1 MMQIDHQLSIR
12 DEELEERFIRASG
25 PGGQHV
31 NKTSTAVQLRWD
43 TSRSTSIPPEVLE
56 RLRGVAGNRINRD
69 GVLVIT
75 ARRHRSREQN
85 RNEARLRLAV
95 LIRRATIAPVARK
108 KTRPSAATRR
118 RRLQDKKRRAAT
130 KQLRRRVRSDAD
142 G

>member
-1 MMQIDHQLSIR
+1 MMQIDNKLSIG

-43 TSRSTSIPPEVLE
+43 TSRSTSIPPEVIE
-56 RLRGVAGNRINRD
+56 RLRGIAGNRISRE

-85 RNEARLRLAV
+85 RHEASQRLAG
-95 LIRRATIAPVARK
+95 LIRRAAIAPVARK
-108 KTRPSAATRR
+108 KTRPSAAARK
-118 RRLQDKKRRAAT
+118 RRLEDKKRRATT
-130 KQLRRRVRSDAD
+130 KQLRGRIRRDAD
-142 G
+142 S

>member
-1 MMQIDHQLSIR
+1 MMQIDQKFSIR
-12 DEELEERFIRASG
+12 DEELEERFFRASG

-43 TSRSTSIPPEVLE
+43 IGRSTSIPPEVIE
-56 RLRGVAGNRINRD
+56 RLRGIAGNRISRE

-85 RNEARLRLAV
+85 RNEARLRLAG
-95 LIRRATIAPVARK
+95 LIRRAAIAPVARK

-118 RRLQDKKRRAAT
+118 RRLEDKKRRAAT
-130 KQLRRRVRSDAD
+130 KQLRGRVRGDAD

>member
-56 RLRGVAGNRINRD
+56 RLRGLAGNRINRE

-118 RRLQDKKRRAAT
+118 RWLQDKKRRAAT